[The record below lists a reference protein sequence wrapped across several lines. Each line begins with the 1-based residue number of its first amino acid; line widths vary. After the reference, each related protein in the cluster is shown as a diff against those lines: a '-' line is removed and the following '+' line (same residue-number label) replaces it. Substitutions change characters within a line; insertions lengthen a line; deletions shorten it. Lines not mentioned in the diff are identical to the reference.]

1 MGNPRQSNGSKRRKL
16 QARVFREESVCHLCD
31 QWVDTRLTH
40 GLPGSPELDELVPIA
55 FGGDPFDRANIK
67 LAHRRPGYCNR
78 LRSTSPV
85 SVARE
90 RLAADRPRFGADGQ
104 LVATD
109 LTPRASRSWL

>member
-1 MGNPRQSNGSKRRKL
+1 MGNPRRANGARRNRLRRRVL
-16 QARVFREESVCHLCD
+16 QEESICHLCD
-31 QWVDTRLTH
+31 QWVDVHLTH
-40 GLPGSPELDELVPIA
+40 GLPGSPEVDELVPVA
-55 FGGDPFDRANIK
+55 FGGSPMDRDNCR
-67 LAHRRPGYCNR
+67 LAHRYCNR
-78 LRSTSPV
+78 LRWHGPV